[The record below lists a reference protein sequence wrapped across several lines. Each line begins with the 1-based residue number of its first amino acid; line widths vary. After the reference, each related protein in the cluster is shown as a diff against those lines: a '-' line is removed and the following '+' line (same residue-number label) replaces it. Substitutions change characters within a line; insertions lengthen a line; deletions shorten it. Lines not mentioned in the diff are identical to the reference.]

1 MLLMLSKNIGWVMEE
16 LRNRYDVNLDHAPP
30 AGPGREFALA
40 LRRDVEAALGV
51 EFFEAVLGKG
61 YRANAQG
68 LVISKCGAPAQAWHV
83 DSSHLFVG
91 IKDLPCHFV
100 TVFCPLY
107 GMEEAIGPTEFIL
120 GSQHFTH
127 WLPTL
132 EVSDQYPPEETVEL
146 IRSEAKTWASDL
158 GEGEIQMDCEAGDIV
173 VMDGRLLHR
182 AQANR
187 LPESVRS
194 LAYFSF
200 CRPWYYEWPRSQAE
214 DRFLFTK

>member
-1 MLLMLSKNIGWVMEE
+1 M
-16 LRNRYDVNLDHAPP
+16 RQ
-30 AGPGREFALA
+30 
-40 LRRDVEAALGV
+40 RRRGVGV
-51 EFFEAVLGKG
+51 EDVLNG
-61 YRANAQG
+61 
-68 LVISKCGAPAQAWHV
+68 VCSKCFDSVEFSAPWRWVNWTDSPFCLLAEAWHV